1 MENMEKEFTIPKWAE
16 NTTNASKKFQPKM
29 SAQAQKFEIFEK
41 SSLWVPVVR
50 EPAQRIYDCSR
61 RRAKSYYE
69 NPVSKTIK

>member
-1 MENMEKEFTIPKWAE
+1 
-16 NTTNASKKFQPKM
+16 M